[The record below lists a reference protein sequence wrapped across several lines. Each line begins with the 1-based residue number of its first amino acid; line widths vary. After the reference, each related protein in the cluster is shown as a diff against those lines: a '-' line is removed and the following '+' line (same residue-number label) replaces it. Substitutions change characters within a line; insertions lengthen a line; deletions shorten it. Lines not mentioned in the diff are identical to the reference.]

1 MRGLFFPALSFGF
14 GWIADEP
21 KFLQRASHALV
32 DSGGVWLVD
41 PVDMDGLDERVRAA
55 GEPAGV
61 LQLINRHGRDGT
73 TLARRYGVPVHQVLA
88 AGAPETPFE
97 VFRSVDLPLWR
108 EAALWW
114 PERRTL
120 VVGDA
125 LGTAS
130 YFLAPGERLGVHP
143 LLRMLP
149 PRSLAR
155 FEPEYVLCGH
165 GAGVHP
171 VDAAGAL
178 QDALRS
184 SRRRIPKW
192 LVGLIRNAVGR

>member
-1 MRGLFFPALSFGF
+1 MRGQFSDERSFGF

-21 KFLQRASHALV
+21 AFLQRASYALV
-32 DSGGVWLVD
+32 DAGGVWLVD
-41 PVDMDGLDERVRAA
+41 PVDVDGLDERVRAA

-61 LQLINRHGRDGT
+61 LQLIDRHGRDGT
-73 TLARRYGVPVHQVLA
+73 TLARRYGVPIHQALA
-88 AGAPETPFE
+88 GGAPEAPFE
-97 VFRSVDLPLWR
+97 FFRSVDLPLWR

-155 FEPEYVLCGH
+155 FEPEHVLCGH
-165 GAGVHP
+165 GAGVHG
-171 VDAAGAL
+171 VDVATAL
-178 QDALRS
+178 QEALRS
-184 SRRRIPKW
+184 SRRRTPKW